1 MGFILATCGTLA
13 SHEPS
18 RPIIAQFLTCK
29 DQTTMRKYE
38 LKINERSYEVIL
50 KSISQKNI
58 QVEVNGKEHI
68 VEVQSIKNLS
78 LPTLESNSATQ
89 PKLSTGS
96 SVAPRPAVSLG
107 GIIAPMPGQIKSIF
121 VREGDKVTV
130 GQKLLIMEAM
140 KLENKIAAKSNGI
153 VKRILVRD
161 GDTVNQGQEL
171 VIIE

>member
-1 MGFILATCGTLA
+1 
-13 SHEPS
+13 
-18 RPIIAQFLTCK
+18 
-29 DQTTMRKYE
+29 MRKYE
-38 LKINERSYEVIL
+38 LKINDRDYDVTI
-50 KSISQKNI
+50 KSVSPKNI
-58 QVEVNGKEHI
+58 HVEVNGKMHI
-68 VEVQSIKNLS
+68 VEVQSIKNLA
-78 LPTLESNSATQ
+78 LPSQLTSSSVSS

-96 SVAPRPAVSLG
+96 PVAPRPAISQG

-140 KLENKIAAKSNGI
+140 KLENKIAAKTNGI
-153 VKRILVRD
+153 VKKIMVRD